1 MTEIPALHV
10 PRISI
15 SYKTMRLW
23 IWLFLAGELVM
34 LRVRGMA
41 LQKAAYSH
49 PGLCPNDVNPNLWV
63 DAMSTCTRECE
74 SDQVSASPFFV
85 PL

>member
-1 MTEIPALHV
+1 
-10 PRISI
+10 
-15 SYKTMRLW
+15 MRRW

-49 PGLCPNDVNPNLWV
+49 AGLCPNDVNPNLWV

-74 SDQVSASPFFV
+74 TDQVSACPFLMQKFS
-85 PL
+85 LFHC

>member
-1 MTEIPALHV
+1 
-10 PRISI
+10 
-15 SYKTMRLW
+15 MRRW

-49 PGLCPNDVNPNLWV
+49 AGLCPNDVNPNLWV

-74 SDQVSASPFFV
+74 SDQVSASLFLMLKLLFLLLKPASAF
-85 PL
+85 L